1 MTPESISR
9 RNFVKWLVSS
19 FCLTPALGIA
29 NSHSFAEWSHRATDG
44 RCKALFSAKL
54 PWGAKHL
61 VSAQRGSVFAAI
73 FESNTKAGNYAE
85 AVRWLCIGNEVSPQ
99 NFSIQVTDQAL
110 YTSDGFRPVEVEL
123 SIDEVGAIEIGQ
135 QHVRAHTRLV
145 WKEINGKW
153 CLANRDFAGIE
164 AHQLVT
170 EKYDALTEQYV
181 VTKSLMSED
190 EPYFQQCSSVKALV
204 TLGEY
209 SNGQM
214 LT

>member
-1 MTPESISR
+1 MTPESTSR

-29 NSHSFAEWSHRATDG
+29 NSRGFEEWSHRATDG
-44 RCKALFSAKL
+44 RCKALFAAKL
-54 PWGAKHL
+54 PLGVKQL
-61 VSAQRGSVFAAI
+61 VSAQRGNVFAAI
-73 FESNTKAGNYAE
+73 FESETKAGNDTD

-99 NFSIQVTDQAL
+99 NFSIQVTDEAL
-110 YTSDGFRPVEVEL
+110 YTSNSFRPVEVEL
-123 SIDEVGAIEIGQ
+123 SIYEDGAIEISQ

-145 WKEINGKW
+145 WKEIGGKW
-153 CLANRDFAGIE
+153 CLANKEFAGVE
-164 AHQLVT
+164 AHQLIT
-170 EKYDALTEQYV
+170 EKYDAPTEQYV

-190 EPYFQQCSSVKALV
+190 EPYFRHCSSVKTLV

-209 SNGQM
+209 CNGQI